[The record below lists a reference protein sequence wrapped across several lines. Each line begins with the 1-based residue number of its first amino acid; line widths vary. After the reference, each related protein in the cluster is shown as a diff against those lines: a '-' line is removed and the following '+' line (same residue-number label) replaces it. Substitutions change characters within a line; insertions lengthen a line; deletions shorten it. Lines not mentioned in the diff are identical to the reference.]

1 MWPGDIGLVEI
12 ENPWDRANWS
22 NPDGYWLN
30 PAYWSVKHYS
40 YYIRPGYTRVQ
51 ADSTSSD
58 ILSSA
63 YLSPDGNRL
72 VAVYI
77 NRNKDAPVSVTLD
90 SGKFSYGVSSIYQST
105 ELTHFEAK
113 GEVSGGELNLP
124 AGSLTTVVLDR
135 DVTVGSA
142 TNPSPLNG
150 ADGVLLNAALTWEPG
165 SNAVEYA
172 VYIGTDSNAVASATT
187 ASPEYQGMVSTNR
200 FVASTQPATTY
211 FWRVD
216 GVTYSNKGEGPTWS
230 FRTESAELS
239 DPWMTQDIGSG
250 IAGNALFSGGTF
262 FVDGSG
268 ADIWNSSDA
277 FRYVYTE
284 MAGDCSIVARVTGVE
299 NTDVWAKGGV
309 MIRKSL
315 AADSANA
322 LICVTPGNGV
332 SFQWRSTDG
341 ATCGNSST
349 SGLSAPYWVKLVR
362 SGNSFTAYR
371 SSNGTSW
378 AQQGSAQTISMG
390 NTVYAGLAVTAHN
403 SSLLSSVSF
412 DSVSGFVRSLPQAPE
427 GLKAA
432 VVSATQIDL
441 SWSASA
447 DAESYNVMRSTTSG
461 VSYDT
466 LISNVV
472 AVTYSDTENLN
483 AGTRYYYVVS
493 AANAGGESAAS
504 DEASAVPSAAIDAA
518 EYQISG
524 GVLGGTNLSLS
535 VSDSVLGHEY
545 QIWTT
550 ESLPDADWRPFGE
563 TLPGSGTNLLF
574 NLPVDAEMTNQFF
587 KVDVQR
593 Q

>member
-1 MWPGDIGLVEI
+1 
-12 ENPWDRANWS
+12 
-22 NPDGYWLN
+22 
-30 PAYWSVKHYS
+30 
-40 YYIRPGYTRVQ
+40 
-51 ADSTSSD
+51 
-58 ILSSA
+58 
-63 YLSPDGNRL
+63 
-72 VAVYI
+72 
-77 NRNKDAPVSVTLD
+77 
-90 SGKFSYGVSSIYQST
+90 
-105 ELTHFEAK
+105 
-113 GEVSGGELNLP
+113 
-124 AGSLTTVVLDR
+124 
-135 DVTVGSA
+135 
-142 TNPSPLNG
+142 
-150 ADGVLLNAALTWEPG
+150 LLNAALTWEPG

-277 FRYVYTE
+277 FRY
-284 MAGDCSIVARVTGVE
+284 
-299 NTDVWAKGGV
+299 
-309 MIRKSL
+309 
-315 AADSANA
+315 
-322 LICVTPGNGV
+322 
-332 SFQWRSTDG
+332 
-341 ATCGNSST
+341 
-349 SGLSAPYWVKLVR
+349 
-362 SGNSFTAYR
+362 
-371 SSNGTSW
+371 
-378 AQQGSAQTISMG
+378 
-390 NTVYAGLAVTAHN
+390 VYAGLAVTAHN